1 MLSSILPVEKGKP
14 LCPQDVEEA
23 AVKSTG
29 NVSARPQVPL
39 KTLTMDLCRRSK
51 PRKEDGGDPQR
62 SCEVSV
68 GGSRAERGCCEPQRG
83 CEAACTA
90 LGWCS
95 QEGPVDDAAEVFPK
109 PADTASSYKKE
120 NQAVTENILNN
131 KYHLLCWAH
140 RLNGLE
146 SEQTLGDS

>member
-29 NVSARPQVPL
+29 NVSAWPQVPL

-51 PRKEDGGDPQR
+51 PRKDGGEPQR

-68 GGSRAERGCCEPQRG
+68 GGSRAERGCEPQRG

-90 LGWCS
+90 LGRRS

-109 PADTASSYKKE
+109 PADTASSCKKE
-120 NQAVTENILNN
+120 NQAVTENILIN
-131 KYHLLCWAH
+131 KYDLLCWAH

>member
-1 MLSSILPVEKGKP
+1 MTKKLGTIKLMYFTLRSCGSCQRLKHTNQLNQETPEILNLHQSLGRLSWLITV
-14 LCPQDVEEA
+14 
-23 AVKSTG
+23 
-29 NVSARPQVPL
+29 
-39 KTLTMDLCRRSK
+39 
-51 PRKEDGGDPQR
+51 
-62 SCEVSV
+62 CEVSV

-109 PADTASSYKKE
+109 PADTASSCKKE